1 MALEERC
8 IASESAA
15 ADAEEERRRAVEAQ
29 QRELQ
34 RERERADQQL
44 KAASEASL
52 TRDARADSMLAACVS
67 AILDTLGDASRRA
80 SLLSAKSQVR
90 EAAASAY
97 LLSIRNC
104 LNPSSVRGRGPVPVK
119 GRSRFRAV
127 VRIIVAVVR
136 MRTLASG
143 RISRRLRACPFS
155 YPKPRNN
162 KDQTSQWCF
171 VLSRLRASHFKS
183 NSPMTMAGAQVQER
197 HQEGSDTP
205 RYAHGVR
212 RAIGRH
218 RGRHGRSRYKQR
230 HLVALLHVYFQIH
243 PFLAQT

>member
-1 MALEERC
+1 MALEEQC

-44 KAASEASL
+44 KAASETSL

-80 SLLSAKSQVR
+80 SLLSAKSRVR

-104 LNPSSVRGRGPVPVK
+104 LNPSSVRGRGPVSVK

-162 KDQTSQWCF
+162 RDQTSQWCF
-171 VLSRLRASHFKS
+171 V
-183 NSPMTMAGAQVQER
+183 
-197 HQEGSDTP
+197 
-205 RYAHGVR
+205 
-212 RAIGRH
+212 
-218 RGRHGRSRYKQR
+218 
-230 HLVALLHVYFQIH
+230 
-243 PFLAQT
+243 